1 MSDLS
6 AKEVFSKFY
15 RGTSKRFGQNFLFNE
30 SINKKI
36 VSAAGDLSAKIVAEI
51 GPGPGGLTLEILKRD
66 IKKLYILEYDR
77 HWINVWNEL
86 SANFGGKLEVIDC
99 DALKFDMS
107 SIRPQ
112 IIISN
117 LPYNISTQLLF
128 KWLPDFDTYERLILM
143 FQKEVA
149 ERIYAEHGTK
159 SYGKLSVLAQ
169 WKSQVKK
176 KFDLEP
182 GSFTPPPKVKSTVV
196 EFIPFSKKQI
206 DENIDFQKFSAF
218 LTDIFSH
225 RRKIV
230 TKSMKKYF
238 QDPAEVLEKFGY
250 NANTRAEDISVECYL
265 QIFSS
270 IFALILNNSAYIKGM

>member
-6 AKEVFSKFY
+6 AKEIFKEFY
-15 RGTSKRFGQNFLFNE
+15 RRTSKKFGQNFLFNE

-36 VSAAGDLSAKIVAEI
+36 VSAAGKLDEKIVAEI
-51 GPGPGGLTLEILKRD
+51 GPGPGGLTLEILKQN
-66 IKKLYILEYDR
+66 IKKLYILEYDK
-77 HWINVWNEL
+77 HWISVWNEL
-86 SANFGGKLEVIDC
+86 KANFSDELEALEIIDC

-107 SIRPQ
+107 TIKPQ
-112 IIISN
+112 VIISN

-128 KWLPDFDTYERLILM
+128 KWLPDFDMYEKLILM

-149 ERIYAEHGTK
+149 ERIYANRGTK
-159 SYGKLSVLAQ
+159 AYGKLSVLAQ

-196 EFIPFSKKQI
+196 EFVPYSSKEKI
-206 DENIDFQKFSAF
+206 EIDFQKFSMF
-218 LTDIFSH
+218 LTDIFAH

-230 TKSMKKYF
+230 IKPMQKYF
-238 QDPAEVLEKFGY
+238 RNPTNILEKFGY
-250 NANTRAEDISVECYL
+250 SETIRAEDISVEDYL
-265 QIFSS
+265 KIFS
-270 IFALILNNSAYIKGM
+270 LLK